1 MCSVSVFLWL
11 LALPNW
17 SNWADGSEF
26 PDRECCDLPSPSPT
40 TVSPPPT
47 DPPVTLKSG
56 PNTKTTVAIL
66 NCLLA
71 RQFCFEDASCSAILE
86 IIPRV
91 CGPEVVACSTVTV
104 TKCQAAL
111 RTLQA
116 FPFFKPTCLCREPHV
131 DPECNSFRDFLFDHP
146 CVFVMKKEKDPYPVD
161 ALPTCNHALSVC
173 QQEHKCIKL
182 YEDFKANCKV
192 RDNRCRMDDRDS
204 CYQAWT
210 NLRKSPMFG
219 CICPNNQMKKRC
231 DRIFSMVNHNP
242 CVDSVSDTGT
252 GSSTGTDIGSILGTH
267 ASVAD
272 VEFDS
277 HLVEGSLVPYVQ
289 TSSEIDDET
298 DSTASSD
305 NTSFFASGSS
315 FDDELG
321 IAIVE
326 NPLVDAVNGQEAHA
340 GYDHI
345 SVSVLKNKER
355 TSTLVRKYP
364 EETEYDQPLD
374 NFIYHQK
381 LPSADDFNEVEK
393 IVFQSTCH
401 TALTSCNNY
410 YHCRMLL
417 NPILHHCDI
426 SRCNRNSCMEALQKF
441 YSKPDFHWNVEIAFC
456 LCKKTDNKQ
465 DACLIAQEK
474 LHPVCAQRTEESPQP
489 SCLHLAEVCKENKEC
504 RSKLEY
510 YEQSC
515 AVDAVTKKC
524 AGSPIECRTAILGIL
539 GTDLRTTCAC
549 KGTDMTQLY
558 ECLGWQRLLWVNPC
572 VVESQ
577 KNFHM
582 SKTLEQ
588 AKHSTTVPSTSVPL
602 VHHRPTHIHQYNN
615 HNKIFISATE
625 TSMHTRLNT
634 IAEFIPPPQAFV
646 PTSTTSTSTIT
657 TTTTATTTT
666 TKPTTRRTKPPTT
679 TTTMPPKSCV
689 VQRPQFPNHYI
700 PEGTF
705 KRIYHEDEFECSD
718 VCECE
723 IGEKLTCR
731 TICIDRMPC
740 KTEFAYYNHAAPAF
754 QAFRGRCLCYS
765 GRFICMKPMPN
776 DYSLPQGVFLF
787 LGYSEVDEKELNKNH
802 TVIVVQDIVRV
813 LQNIIEEEA
822 VNGTLCTLEFFNA
835 TKENVILSGKL
846 SEDIDYSKLSPPE
859 ILAKEK
865 EECVDL
871 LEMVSEKINSKN
883 RDFVSN
889 LLLSIFKMAE
899 VEIIPIETKSSSAI
913 YFFKPHILILSVLL
927 TKIFQYIQSTPS

>member
-1 MCSVSVFLWL
+1 MFLEVGKFGSQMCGAGASSWRSYIFWFFLL
-11 LALPNW
+11 
-17 SNWADGSEF
+17 
-26 PDRECCDLPSPSPT
+26 
-40 TVSPPPT
+40 V
-47 DPPVTLKSG
+47 G

-146 CVFVMKKEKDPYPVD
+146 CVFVMKKAEKDPYPVD

-242 CVDSVSDTGT
+242 CVGEFKVSLTVF
-252 GSSTGTDIGSILGTH
+252 L
-267 ASVAD
+267 
-272 VEFDS
+272 
-277 HLVEGSLVPYVQ
+277 
-289 TSSEIDDET
+289 
-298 DSTASSD
+298 
-305 NTSFFASGSS
+305 
-315 FDDELG
+315 
-321 IAIVE
+321 
-326 NPLVDAVNGQEAHA
+326 
-340 GYDHI
+340 
-345 SVSVLKNKER
+345 
-355 TSTLVRKYP
+355 
-364 EETEYDQPLD
+364 
-374 NFIYHQK
+374 
-381 LPSADDFNEVEK
+381 EK

-582 SKTLEQ
+582 AKNLE
-588 AKHSTTVPSTSVPL
+588 
-602 VHHRPTHIHQYNN
+602 
-615 HNKIFISATE
+615 
-625 TSMHTRLNT
+625 
-634 IAEFIPPPQAFV
+634 QAFV

-871 LEMVSEKINSKN
+871 LETVSEKINSKN
-883 RDFVSN
+883 RDFVSH

-913 YFFKPHILILSVLL
+913 YFFTPHILILSVLL